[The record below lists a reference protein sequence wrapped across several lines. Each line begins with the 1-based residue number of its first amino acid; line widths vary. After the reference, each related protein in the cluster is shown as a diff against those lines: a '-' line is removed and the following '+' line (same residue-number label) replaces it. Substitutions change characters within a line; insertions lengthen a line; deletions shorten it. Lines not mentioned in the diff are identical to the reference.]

1 MSRRPVR
8 IREFLDF
15 ISPLYALQTLEGYVA
30 PCPASHPLSWFSD
43 CVNHID
49 EGYEGSLD
57 RTPDA

>member
-1 MSRRPVR
+1 MR